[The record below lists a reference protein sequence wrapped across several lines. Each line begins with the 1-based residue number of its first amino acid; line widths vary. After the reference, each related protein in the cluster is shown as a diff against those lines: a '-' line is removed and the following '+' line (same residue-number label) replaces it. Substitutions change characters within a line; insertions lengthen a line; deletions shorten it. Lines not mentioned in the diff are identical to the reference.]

1 MYCKDRFQVCLSWK
15 YYPNLIY
22 SVMENIKRYPK
33 TKFFSFWQQKQIQYV
48 KTHFKLSQKWKSH
61 EFKHMSTW
69 FVAIS
74 RFKIW
79 ISSSKSFSL
88 TWFNP
93 SRSLE
98 KTAYFSLESFCRTML
113 SLSRS
118 LRSCLGALSTI
129 ATVRNQVSLLQ
140 LSKNGGRNGESV
152 DICRN
157 MSIAGDMK
165 GWNL

>member
-1 MYCKDRFQVCLSWK
+1 MLK
-15 YYPNLIY
+15 LI
-22 SVMENIKRYPK
+22 SNCHKNESHMNSSICQLDLLRYPDLK
-33 TKFFSFWQQKQIQYV
+33 YGYQVLKASPWHDSIPLEAWNYT
-48 KTHFKLSQKWKSH
+48 
-61 EFKHMSTW
+61 
-69 FVAIS
+69 
-74 RFKIW
+74 
-79 ISSSKSFSL
+79 
-88 TWFNP
+88 
-93 SRSLE
+93 E